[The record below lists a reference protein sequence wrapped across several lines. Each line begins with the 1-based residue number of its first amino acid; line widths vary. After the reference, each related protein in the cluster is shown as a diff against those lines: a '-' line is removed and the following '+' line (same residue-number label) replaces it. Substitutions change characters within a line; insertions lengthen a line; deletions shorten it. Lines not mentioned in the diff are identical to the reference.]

1 MIASQKLVTEFE
13 SLKVDL
19 IAKHKELGMKASGN
33 WIDSLDVEVKGLTAT
48 IYGEHY
54 TEQLVEGR
62 ASGKFPP
69 IAAITQWIKD
79 KGITPFDN
87 ISISSLAF
95 LIARKIAKSGTKYYQ
110 EGGTELVS
118 AVITPQRIQQI
129 IDSVSEFSINNF
141 YSQITKV
148 LEDIKIAA

>member
-1 MIASQKLVTEFE
+1 MDESHKLQEEFD

-19 IAKHKELGMKASGN
+19 IAKHNELGMKASGN
-33 WIDSLDVEVKGLTAT
+33 WRDSLNVEAKGLTAA
-48 IYGEHY
+48 IYGENY

-62 ASGKFPP
+62 APGKFPP
-69 IAAITQWIKD
+69 IAAITQWIED
-79 KGITPFDN
+79 KGITPFDS

-95 LIARKIAKSGTKYYQ
+95 LIARKIAKSGTQYYQ
-110 EGGTELVS
+110 DGGTELVS

-129 IDSVSEFSINNF
+129 IDNVSEFSINNF

>member
-1 MIASQKLVTEFE
+1 MDASQKLQEEFD
-13 SLKVDL
+13 SLKADL

-33 WIDSLDVEVKGLTAT
+33 WIDSLKVETKGLTAT
-48 IYGEHY
+48 IYGESY

-62 ASGKFPP
+62 APGKFPP
-69 IAAITQWIKD
+69 IEAITKWIED

-95 LIARKIAKSGTKYYQ
+95 LIARKIANEGTDYYK

-118 AVITPQRIQQI
+118 AVITPKRIQEI
-129 IDSVSEFSINNF
+129 VDRVSNFSINNF
-141 YSQITKV
+141 YSEITKV

>member
-1 MIASQKLVTEFE
+1 MDASKKLETEFD

-69 IAAITQWIKD
+69 IAAITQWIED
-79 KGITPFDN
+79 KGITPFEN

-129 IDSVSEFSINNF
+129 IDNVSEFSINNF

>member
-1 MIASQKLVTEFE
+1 MDPSQKLQEEFD
-13 SLKVDL
+13 SLKADL

-33 WIDSLDVEVKGLTAT
+33 WIDSLNVETKGLTAT
-48 IYGEHY
+48 IYGESY

-62 ASGKFPP
+62 APGKFPP
-69 IAAITQWIKD
+69 IEAITKWIED

-87 ISISSLAF
+87 ISTSSLAF
-95 LIARKIAKSGTKYYQ
+95 LIARKIANEGTDYYK

-118 AVITPQRIQQI
+118 AVITPQRIQEI
-129 IDSVSEFSINNF
+129 IDRVSNFSINNF
-141 YSQITKV
+141 YSEITKV